1 MKKWLLISVFVVMII
16 SFGATFYIQHQAFS
30 EQKLTMKSNFN
41 KKENKSNQ
49 QIKDLR
55 DKNSELEKTIK
66 ANQDKTN
73 ALQTELDTLK
83 ADKEETVST
92 NQEVVDNST
101 NQSAT
106 PIAPPEESNSP
117 STDEQKNNQEVTTN
131 SKPVQGVDIPTYKQ
145 WAETRKNNGEVT
157 APPARYAVEFGLKL
171 EEVDLNK

>member
-16 SFGATFYIQHQAFS
+16 SFGGTFYIQHQAFS

-73 ALQTELDTLK
+73 ALQTELDSLK
-83 ADKEETVST
+83 AEKEQTVAT
-92 NQEVVDNST
+92 NQEVTETPTEQSNEAPVSVTQQEETVAPATETPKEKTNAAGQTYQERGDELKKKVDSG
-101 NQSAT
+101 
-106 PIAPPEESNSP
+106 EL
-117 STDEQKNNQEVTTN
+117 
-131 SKPVQGVDIPTYKQ
+131 KPRELFDILDS
-145 WAETRKNNGEVT
+145 
-157 APPARYAVEFGLKL
+157 EFP
-171 EEVDLNK
+171 